1 MYQIAKKDISVKTIA
16 KFLNAKYE
24 GKDFKISKVSSLNEI
39 KNNSLLFYSD
49 IANFQFR
56 IKDIAKYNLKKL
68 EKYENILLITTEDIK
83 KKINVPIIS
92 SKNPRL
98 DFQRVIMKFFI
109 KNEFKSEIHKTAI
122 IENNKKE
129 SIKKINNQI
138 LEITKLTLSKLSSMP
153 VDDKEIKDSIT
164 KAQSKPML

>member
-1 MYQIAKKDISVKTIA
+1 MIKKEISVKTIA

-68 EKYENILLITTEDIK
+68 EKYENIRFD
-83 KKINVPIIS
+83 V
-92 SKNPRL
+92 
-98 DFQRVIMKFFI
+98 
-109 KNEFKSEIHKTAI
+109 
-122 IENNKKE
+122 
-129 SIKKINNQI
+129 
-138 LEITKLTLSKLSSMP
+138 
-153 VDDKEIKDSIT
+153 
-164 KAQSKPML
+164 